1 MNTGL
6 LLELE
11 NQVLRMNYNQKC
23 AKHLTMT
30 LNQLKYIVAVARDR
44 NFGRAADACFVS
56 QPTLSAAVK
65 KLEQELDV
73 ILFERRSGEVV
84 PTPVGELILDHAQ
97 RALEEAAAIREI
109 VTRGADQLSAPLYIG
124 AISTVGPVIF
134 PSLVMYM
141 AENAPGM
148 PLVVEE
154 NYASVLTE
162 KLKQGKLDVI
172 VVSLPYE
179 EQGVEIL
186 PLYEENFTVLLPS
199 SHPLGK
205 ESSITNE
212 QISNQ
217 RVLLLG
223 AGHCLRDQILR
234 VCPDCLRTTD
244 SSDSRHAGNVE
255 GSSLETIR
263 YMVASGMG
271 ITVLPCSTVT
281 SCGETP
287 GMTQVRPFADSQ
299 PKRIVAMVWRR
310 SFPHQQTLSV
320 VEAAI
325 RSCMPDCARP
335 L

>member
-1 MNTGL
+1 
-6 LLELE
+6 
-11 NQVLRMNYNQKC
+11 
-23 AKHLTMT
+23 MT
-30 LNQLKYIVAVARDR
+30 LNQLKYVLAIAREG
-44 NFGRAADACFVS
+44 NFGRAAEACFVS

-65 KLEQELDV
+65 KLEHELNV

-84 PTPVGELILDHAQ
+84 MTPVGEMIVEHAEK
-97 RALEEAAAIREI
+97 ALQEAAAIREI
-109 VTRGADQLSAPLYIG
+109 VTRGGDKLSAPLYIG
-124 AISTVGPVIF
+124 AISTVGPVLF
-134 PSLVMYM
+134 PSLVMKL

-154 NYASVLTE
+154 DYASVLSE

-172 VVSLPYE
+172 IVSLPYA

-186 PLYEENFTVLLPS
+186 PLYEEDLTVLLPS

-205 ESSITNE
+205 ESAITNE
-212 QISNQ
+212 QISKQ

-234 VCPDCLRTTD
+234 ACPDCLRTTD
-244 SSDSRHAGNVE
+244 SPDSRHTGNVE

-271 ITVLPCSTVT
+271 ITILPCSTAT
-281 SCGETP
+281 SCGEAR
-287 GMTQVRPFADSQ
+287 GMTLVRPFADSR
-299 PKRIVAMVWRR
+299 PTRSVVMVWRK
-310 SFPHQQTLSV
+310 SFPHRQILSL

-325 RSCMPDCARP
+325 RSCMPECARP

>member
-1 MNTGL
+1 
-6 LLELE
+6 
-11 NQVLRMNYNQKC
+11 
-23 AKHLTMT
+23 MT
-30 LNQLKYIVAVARDR
+30 LNQLKYVLAIARER
-44 NFGRAADACFVS
+44 NFGRAAETCFVS

-65 KLEQELDV
+65 KLEHELDV

-84 PTPVGELILDHAQ
+84 TTPVGEMLVEHAE
-97 RALEEAAAIREI
+97 RALQETAAIREL
-109 VTRGADQLSAPLYIG
+109 VTRGADKLSAPLYIG
-124 AISTVGPVIF
+124 AISTVGPVLF
-134 PSLVMYM
+134 PSLVMNL

-162 KLKQGKLDVI
+162 KLKQGELDVI
-172 VVSLPYE
+172 IVSLPYE

-186 PLYEENFTVLLPS
+186 PLYEEDLTILLPS

-205 ESSITNE
+205 ESSITNQ

-244 SSDSRHAGNVE
+244 SPDSRHTGNVE

-271 ITVLPCSTVT
+271 ITILPCSTAT
-281 SCGETP
+281 GCGEAQ

-299 PKRIVAMVWRR
+299 PTRSLAMVWRK
-310 SFPHQQTLSV
+310 SFPHRQTLSV

-325 RSCMPDCARP
+325 RSCMPECARP